1 MTRSAAGL
9 LFLVP
14 FLLISPLG
22 AAEPEQAPEESADM
36 QRLFDGESLEGW
48 DGDPRLWMVKDGVI
62 HGQTTPEKKA
72 NGNTFLICQAGTFGD
87 FELRLSFRCSAT
99 NNSGIQ
105 YRSQHIT
112 EGKVRNPWVVR
123 GYQHEVRNEHDLPNV
138 AGFIYDEGGR
148 RGRLCLVGE
157 KAVWTPA
164 GKKTIADD
172 LIDEM
177 LTTAEQMT
185 EESGKVGNFSGEE
198 KNRIYRSIGLGAL
211 KYFILKVDPKKNMTF
226 DPNESVD
233 FNGNTG
239 PFIQYSYARINS
251 LLSKAGERSISIP
264 REIHVHTALNDK
276 EIQLIK
282 LIHQFPSIITEAAN
296 EMNPSVVA
304 NFLYEL
310 AREFNQFYHDHSV
323 LNADSKKIVQLRIM
337 LSVQVSRV
345 IREAMWLLGIDLPER
360 M

>member
-14 FLLISPLG
+14 FFLISPLG
-22 AAEPEQAPEESADM
+22 AAEPEPAPEESADM
-36 QRLFDGESLEGW
+36 QRLFNGEDLEGW
-48 DGDPRLWMVKDGVI
+48 DGDPHLWMVKDGVI

-72 NGNTFLICQAGTFGD
+72 SGNTFLICQAGTFGD

-164 GKKTIADD
+164 GKQTIADD
-172 LIDEM
+172 LIDEQAFQQ
-177 LTTAEQMT
+177 LFRLNDWNDVVIVAK
-185 EESGKVGNFSGEE
+185 G
-198 KNRIYRSIGLGAL
+198 NRIKHYLNGRLVLDFTDQVPELKRDAGVIAL
-211 KYFILKVDPKKNMTF
+211 QLHAGKPMWTEFRDI
-226 DPNESVD
+226 
-233 FNGNTG
+233 
-239 PFIQYSYARINS
+239 RIKS
-251 LLSKAGERSISIP
+251 L
-264 REIHVHTALNDK
+264 D
-276 EIQLIK
+276 
-282 LIHQFPSIITEAAN
+282 
-296 EMNPSVVA
+296 
-304 NFLYEL
+304 
-310 AREFNQFYHDHSV
+310 
-323 LNADSKKIVQLRIM
+323 
-337 LSVQVSRV
+337 
-345 IREAMWLLGIDLPER
+345 
-360 M
+360 